1 MAGHRAG
8 FADFDLDLSTGE
20 LRHQGTIVPLQRQPM
35 RALVLLVSRAGQLVG
50 RDELRQVIW
59 DEATHVD
66 FEGGLNFCIRQL
78 RAALGEEARAPRFI
92 ETVPRQGYRFIAPVA
107 SVDPCRPPVSSSRFE
122 RRRRPRWTATAA
134 ALGGALVTA
143 FTLTVLE
150 QPAPAQHEASR
161 SNHHQRAV
169 ALLRAG
175 HDLVFGPGATSD
187 HHRMAV
193 TIARAVHDLVF

>member
-1 MAGHRAG
+1 M
-8 FADFDLDLSTGE
+8 
-20 LRHQGTIVPLQRQPM
+20 PLQRQPM

-107 SVDPCRPPVSSSRFE
+107 SVDQRRPPVSSSRSDGL
-122 RRRRPRWTATAA
+122 RRPRWTAAAA
-134 ALGGALVTA
+134 ALGGALLTA
-143 FTLTVLE
+143 FTLTVFE
-150 QPAPAQHEASR
+150 QPAQHEASK
-161 SNHHQRAV
+161 SNHHRRAV

-187 HHRMAV
+187 HHRRAV
-193 TIARAVHDLVF
+193 TIARTVHDLVF